1 MVEQDGDDEV
11 SKAHAREDESR
22 QRSKRPEGHFK
33 LTFGFLRVFYR
44 EDKAD
49 DGHDEADG
57 GECTENDEKN
67 IIGQRSFLS
76 IKCVYRVGST
86 TFPMNKIVPE

>member
-22 QRSKRPEGHFK
+22 QRSKGPEGHFE
-33 LTFGFLRVFYR
+33 LTFGFLGVLYR

-76 IKCVYRVGST
+76 TKCVYRVGST